1 MGEREAYDRLDEL
14 ARKTTE
20 GAPGLMRRLGAE
32 ESFGRYFREV
42 TVDNAEL
49 MDRLA
54 GVELSEETG
63 HLATPGEILF
73 TEFLEP
79 WGISQSGLARELG
92 VSRSRVSRLV
102 RGESRMTGE
111 MAVRLGVFFG
121 LSADFWMGLQAEYDL
136 FVARRVV
143 DAGRVGGWSGVGV
156 SDRPE

>member
-1 MGEREAYDRLDEL
+1 MGGREAYCRLDEL

-20 GAPGLMRRLGAE
+20 GAPGLMSRLEAE

-42 TVDNAEL
+42 TVGNAEL

-54 GVELSEETG
+54 GVELGEETV

-79 WGISQSGLARELG
+79 WGISQSWLARELK
-92 VSRSRVSRLV
+92 VSRSTVSRLV

-121 LSADFWMGLQAEYDL
+121 LSAEFWRG
-136 FVARRVV
+136 
-143 DAGRVGGWSGVGV
+143 
-156 SDRPE
+156 